1 MLGLPIQY
9 KIYCYLISSS
19 LCWEL
24 WIKRVIDNKVYE
36 VELPD
41 YLEKSGLT
49 PISHPWKL
57 HLAPSDPY
65 PGQELELQGP
75 ILLETA
81 DKMIMILERRMFL
94 IESAHYLHRKLS
106 AFYRQILS

>member
-1 MLGLPIQY
+1 MWMPDILPLGQKYAGP
-9 KIYCYLISSS
+9 
-19 LCWEL
+19 WP
-24 WIKRVIDNKVYE
+24 IKRVIDNKAYE

-49 PISHPWKL
+49 PIFHPWKL

-65 PGQELELQGP
+65 PGQELEPQGP

-94 IESAHYLHRKLS
+94 IESTHYLHRKLS
-106 AFYRQILS
+106 AFYRQILV